1 MTPPL
6 YETPAPP
13 SSSIQVTF
21 AFFVG
26 TSENRIARLPRYP
39 DSPNMAL
46 ALHAARRP
54 TLLFEFLDYPHQSL
68 NFLFLES
75 FVVQPQLRI
84 GGSIGIQRDQSKAY
98 LPLSTSLVQ
107 FARVP
112 LHLGRD
118 SSGAL
123 LGFEPLYARGSS
135 RVPLRIPRDGGSTY
149 LFPCIFSTTFGGFL
163 FRTLFVF
170 RLTTLKPVRLVLFP
184 SFLDGGHGRH
194 HYQYQFAIDV
204 PPDQDV
210 RCVSDSSRIP
220 RPE

>member
-26 TSENRIARLPRYP
+26 ISENRIARLPRYP

-54 TLLFEFLDYPHQSL
+54 TLLFEFLDYPHQLL
-68 NFLFLES
+68 NFLFLESFVMS

-98 LPLSTSLVQ
+98 LPLSTSKCHTRS
-107 FARVP
+107 AP

-123 LGFEPLYARGSS
+123 QVLSVLGYREIRAR
-135 RVPLRIPRDGGSTY
+135 RI
-149 LFPCIFSTTFGGFL
+149 FPFQ
-163 FRTLFVF
+163 
-170 RLTTLKPVRLVLFP
+170 RLVSIRSALHQ
-184 SFLDGGHGRH
+184 S
-194 HYQYQFAIDV
+194 
-204 PPDQDV
+204 
-210 RCVSDSSRIP
+210 VSSP
-220 RPE
+220 FNT

>member
-26 TSENRIARLPRYP
+26 ISENRIARLPRYP

-54 TLLFEFLDYPHQSL
+54 TLLFEFLDYPHQLL

-98 LPLSTSLVQ
+98 LPLSTSKCLIRS
-107 FARVP
+107 AP

-123 LGFEPLYARGSS
+123 QNGCSL
-135 RVPLRIPRDGGSTY
+135 
-149 LFPCIFSTTFGGFL
+149 LFPVMC
-163 FRTLFVF
+163 
-170 RLTTLKPVRLVLFP
+170 
-184 SFLDGGHGRH
+184 
-194 HYQYQFAIDV
+194 A
-204 PPDQDV
+204 
-210 RCVSDSSRIP
+210 
-220 RPE
+220 

>member
-98 LPLSTSLVQ
+98 LPLSTFSV
-107 FARVP
+107 FARAS

-123 LGFEPLYARGSS
+123 LVYVASGITSRRTKQLYSTLAKGGRPAFLPGTEPLRG
-135 RVPLRIPRDGGSTY
+135 L
-149 LFPCIFSTTFGGFL
+149 
-163 FRTLFVF
+163 
-170 RLTTLKPVRLVLFP
+170 
-184 SFLDGGHGRH
+184 
-194 HYQYQFAIDV
+194 
-204 PPDQDV
+204 
-210 RCVSDSSRIP
+210 
-220 RPE
+220 

>member
-1 MTPPL
+1 MPYVEFISYDSVSQDSQHHFFIKQLFFFAARSIFRPWPSLSNMTPPL

-98 LPLSTSLVQ
+98 LPLSTSKCHTR
-107 FARVP
+107 FAP
-112 LHLGRD
+112 LNSGRD

-123 LGFEPLYARGSS
+123 
-135 RVPLRIPRDGGSTY
+135 
-149 LFPCIFSTTFGGFL
+149 
-163 FRTLFVF
+163 
-170 RLTTLKPVRLVLFP
+170 
-184 SFLDGGHGRH
+184 
-194 HYQYQFAIDV
+194 
-204 PPDQDV
+204 
-210 RCVSDSSRIP
+210 
-220 RPE
+220 

>member
-123 LGFEPLYARGSS
+123 LLEK
-135 RVPLRIPRDGGSTY
+135 VGGTY
-149 LFPCIFSTTFGGFL
+149 LSPNEE
-163 FRTLFVF
+163 
-170 RLTTLKPVRLVLFP
+170 VR
-184 SFLDGGHGRH
+184 S
-194 HYQYQFAIDV
+194 
-204 PPDQDV
+204 
-210 RCVSDSSRIP
+210 
-220 RPE
+220 E

>member
-98 LPLSTSLVQ
+98 LPLSTSLVLSHAHPY
-107 FARVP
+107 FW
-112 LHLGRD
+112 
-118 SSGAL
+118 GAIVR
-123 LGFEPLYARGSS
+123 A
-135 RVPLRIPRDGGSTY
+135 
-149 LFPCIFSTTFGGFL
+149 LF
-163 FRTLFVF
+163 
-170 RLTTLKPVRLVLFP
+170 
-184 SFLDGGHGRH
+184 
-194 HYQYQFAIDV
+194 
-204 PPDQDV
+204 
-210 RCVSDSSRIP
+210 
-220 RPE
+220 

>member
-98 LPLSTSLVQ
+98 LPLSTSVVHSHAHPYILRLLLRLLLRSDC
-107 FARVP
+107 FER
-112 LHLGRD
+112 RD
-118 SSGAL
+118 TVERASSSEPSSVSELDEPSESL
-123 LGFEPLYARGSS
+123 LRE
-135 RVPLRIPRDGGSTY
+135 T
-149 LFPCIFSTTFGGFL
+149 
-163 FRTLFVF
+163 
-170 RLTTLKPVRLVLFP
+170 
-184 SFLDGGHGRH
+184 SFL
-194 HYQYQFAIDV
+194 A
-204 PPDQDV
+204 
-210 RCVSDSSRIP
+210 
-220 RPE
+220 E

>member
-54 TLLFEFLDYPHQSL
+54 TLLFEFLAYPHQSL

-84 GGSIGIQRDQSKAY
+84 GRSTGIQRDQSKAY
-98 LPLSTSLVQ
+98 LPLSTSKCHTRP
-107 FARVP
+107 AP

-123 LGFEPLYARGSS
+123 HTLPLFDRRQVYS
-135 RVPLRIPRDGGSTY
+135 RVSGAQKH
-149 LFPCIFSTTFGGFL
+149 
-163 FRTLFVF
+163 LFVTSCLNF
-170 RLTTLKPVRLVLFP
+170 SQL
-184 SFLDGGHGRH
+184 H
-194 HYQYQFAIDV
+194 
-204 PPDQDV
+204 
-210 RCVSDSSRIP
+210 RI
-220 RPE
+220 

>member
-98 LPLSTSLVQ
+98 LPLSTSKCHTRP
-107 FARVP
+107 AP

-123 LGFEPLYARGSS
+123 LTGRQ
-135 RVPLRIPRDGGSTY
+135 LRELLLLLLRLLLGQEHFGRGGSVEDGRPRFAFA
-149 LFPCIFSTTFGGFL
+149 LPWSALIS
-163 FRTLFVF
+163 FV
-170 RLTTLKPVRLVLFP
+170 R
-184 SFLDGGHGRH
+184 
-194 HYQYQFAIDV
+194 
-204 PPDQDV
+204 
-210 RCVSDSSRIP
+210 
-220 RPE
+220 

>member
-98 LPLSTSLVQ
+98 LPLSTSLVHSHAYPY
-107 FARVP
+107 FW
-112 LHLGRD
+112 
-118 SSGAL
+118 GAIVRAL
-123 LGFEPLYARGSS
+123 FYT
-135 RVPLRIPRDGGSTY
+135 PRTW
-149 LFPCIFSTTFGGFL
+149 
-163 FRTLFVF
+163 
-170 RLTTLKPVRLVLFP
+170 
-184 SFLDGGHGRH
+184 
-194 HYQYQFAIDV
+194 AIILANNEIV
-204 PPDQDV
+204 
-210 RCVSDSSRIP
+210 
-220 RPE
+220 

>member
-75 FVVQPQLRI
+75 FVL
-84 GGSIGIQRDQSKAY
+84 
-98 LPLSTSLVQ
+98 
-107 FARVP
+107 
-112 LHLGRD
+112 
-118 SSGAL
+118 
-123 LGFEPLYARGSS
+123 RGST
-135 RVPLRIPRDGGSTY
+135 PT
-149 LFPCIFSTTFGGFL
+149 
-163 FRTLFVF
+163 
-170 RLTTLKPVRLVLFP
+170 
-184 SFLDGGHGRH
+184 
-194 HYQYQFAIDV
+194 
-204 PPDQDV
+204 QDWWEYWDTE
-210 RCVSDSSRIP
+210 RSEQSVSSP
-220 RPE
+220 FNV

>member
-98 LPLSTSLVQ
+98 LPLSTSKCHTR
-107 FARVP
+107 FAP
-112 LHLGRD
+112 LHF
-118 SSGAL
+118 GA
-123 LGFEPLYARGSS
+123 R
-135 RVPLRIPRDGGSTY
+135 
-149 LFPCIFSTTFGGFL
+149 
-163 FRTLFVF
+163 
-170 RLTTLKPVRLVLFP
+170 
-184 SFLDGGHGRH
+184 
-194 HYQYQFAIDV
+194 
-204 PPDQDV
+204 
-210 RCVSDSSRIP
+210 
-220 RPE
+220 

>member
-26 TSENRIARLPRYP
+26 ISENRIARLPRYP

-98 LPLSTSLVQ
+98 LPLSTSKCHTR
-107 FARVP
+107 FAP

-123 LGFEPLYARGSS
+123 LGFEPLYARGFVPRSS
-135 RVPLRIPRDGGSTY
+135 AYPARRGGHVPLPEHFFY
-149 LFPCIFSTTFGGFL
+149 
-163 FRTLFVF
+163 
-170 RLTTLKPVRLVLFP
+170 
-184 SFLDGGHGRH
+184 
-194 HYQYQFAIDV
+194 
-204 PPDQDV
+204 DV
-210 RCVSDSSRIP
+210 RWFFVSDPFRFPTNHLKACAPGFFHRS
-220 RPE
+220 

>member
-98 LPLSTSLVQ
+98 LPLSTSLVHSHAHPY
-107 FARVP
+107 FWGAIVRALFYESGSLDSPGGPSSNRRYSITGVLP
-112 LHLGRD
+112 SDGNYVCGPGR
-118 SSGAL
+118 
-123 LGFEPLYARGSS
+123 P
-135 RVPLRIPRDGGSTY
+135 
-149 LFPCIFSTTFGGFL
+149 
-163 FRTLFVF
+163 FRSQNT
-170 RLTTLKPVRLVLFP
+170 
-184 SFLDGGHGRH
+184 D
-194 HYQYQFAIDV
+194 Y
-204 PPDQDV
+204 
-210 RCVSDSSRIP
+210 
-220 RPE
+220 RPTHTPYSATIR

>member
-98 LPLSTSLVQ
+98 LPLSTSVVHSHAHPYIWCAIVHTAT
-107 FARVP
+107 FRPRERRCGVGVGGE
-112 LHLGRD
+112 GR
-118 SSGAL
+118 L
-123 LGFEPLYARGSS
+123 
-135 RVPLRIPRDGGSTY
+135 
-149 LFPCIFSTTFGGFL
+149 
-163 FRTLFVF
+163 
-170 RLTTLKPVRLVLFP
+170 RLVL
-184 SFLDGGHGRH
+184 LGGALRLREWEGQAAKRLSTLHGG
-194 HYQYQFAIDV
+194 AA
-204 PPDQDV
+204 
-210 RCVSDSSRIP
+210 
-220 RPE
+220 

>member
-98 LPLSTSLVQ
+98 LPLTSKLQ
-107 FARVP
+107 TLRLP
-112 LHLGRD
+112 NI
-118 SSGAL
+118 SSGFLKNLIKIAGTTCAL
-123 LGFEPLYARGSS
+123 NPTPLPLY
-135 RVPLRIPRDGGSTY
+135 
-149 LFPCIFSTTFGGFL
+149 
-163 FRTLFVF
+163 
-170 RLTTLKPVRLVLFP
+170 
-184 SFLDGGHGRH
+184 
-194 HYQYQFAIDV
+194 
-204 PPDQDV
+204 PD
-210 RCVSDSSRIP
+210 CS
-220 RPE
+220 ENEWAC

>member
-98 LPLSTSLVQ
+98 LPLSTSLVHSHAHPYIWGAIVRAL
-107 FARVP
+107 FYTPTPMETWNHFIASDLPDIAV
-112 LHLGRD
+112 HRD
-118 SSGAL
+118 ACAS
-123 LGFEPLYARGSS
+123 
-135 RVPLRIPRDGGSTY
+135 
-149 LFPCIFSTTFGGFL
+149 
-163 FRTLFVF
+163 
-170 RLTTLKPVRLVLFP
+170 RLV
-184 SFLDGGHGRH
+184 
-194 HYQYQFAIDV
+194 
-204 PPDQDV
+204 
-210 RCVSDSSRIP
+210 
-220 RPE
+220 

>member
-98 LPLSTSLVQ
+98 LPLFQRLVYIRS
-107 FARVP
+107 A

-123 LGFEPLYARGSS
+123 QKIEILKKVFG
-135 RVPLRIPRDGGSTY
+135 
-149 LFPCIFSTTFGGFL
+149 LFLKGVAIFSYL
-163 FRTLFVF
+163 
-170 RLTTLKPVRLVLFP
+170 RLISPRASIDLN
-184 SFLDGGHGRH
+184 SRH
-194 HYQYQFAIDV
+194 MT
-204 PPDQDV
+204 
-210 RCVSDSSRIP
+210 
-220 RPE
+220 

>member
-75 FVVQPQLRI
+75 FVVQPNSGLVGVLGYREIRAKRI
-84 GGSIGIQRDQSKAY
+84 FPFQR
-98 LPLSTSLVQ
+98 L
-107 FARVP
+107 
-112 LHLGRD
+112 
-118 SSGAL
+118 
-123 LGFEPLYARGSS
+123 
-135 RVPLRIPRDGGSTY
+135 
-149 LFPCIFSTTFGGFL
+149 
-163 FRTLFVF
+163 
-170 RLTTLKPVRLVLFP
+170 
-184 SFLDGGHGRH
+184 
-194 HYQYQFAIDV
+194 
-204 PPDQDV
+204 
-210 RCVSDSSRIP
+210 
-220 RPE
+220 

>member
-54 TLLFEFLDYPHQSL
+54 TLLFEFLDYPHQLL

-84 GGSIGIQRDQSKAY
+84 GGSIGIQRDQSEAY
-98 LPLSTSLVQ
+98 LPLFNVSSAI
-107 FARVP
+107 ARAS

-123 LGFEPLYARGSS
+123 LGFEPLYARGFVPRSS
-135 RVPLRIPRDGGSTY
+135 AYPARRGGHVPLPEHFFY
-149 LFPCIFSTTFGGFL
+149 
-163 FRTLFVF
+163 
-170 RLTTLKPVRLVLFP
+170 
-184 SFLDGGHGRH
+184 
-194 HYQYQFAIDV
+194 
-204 PPDQDV
+204 DV
-210 RCVSDSSRIP
+210 RWFFVSDPFSFSD
-220 RPE
+220 

>member
-54 TLLFEFLDYPHQSL
+54 TLLFEFLDYPHQLL

-98 LPLSTSLVQ
+98 LPLSTSKCHTR
-107 FARVP
+107 FAP

-123 LGFEPLYARGSS
+123 QVLSPYTPAVSS
-135 RVPLRIPRDGGSTY
+135 RVPLRIPRDGGGTY
-149 LFPCIFSTTFGGFL
+149 LFPSTFSTTFGGF
-163 FRTLFVF
+163 FCFGPFFVF

-194 HYQYQFAIDV
+194 HYQYQFDIDV

-210 RCVSDSSRIP
+210 RCVSDSSRIL
-220 RPE
+220 

>member
-1 MTPPL
+1 MEFISYDSVSQDSPHHFFYQTINFFRSKFYFSAVTFIFNMTPPL

-26 TSENRIARLPRYP
+26 ISENRIARLPRYP

-98 LPLSTSLVQ
+98 LPLSTSKCI
-107 FARVP
+107 FARAP
-112 LHLGRD
+112 LH
-118 SSGAL
+118 
-123 LGFEPLYARGSS
+123 
-135 RVPLRIPRDGGSTY
+135 
-149 LFPCIFSTTFGGFL
+149 
-163 FRTLFVF
+163 
-170 RLTTLKPVRLVLFP
+170 
-184 SFLDGGHGRH
+184 
-194 HYQYQFAIDV
+194 
-204 PPDQDV
+204 
-210 RCVSDSSRIP
+210 
-220 RPE
+220 

>member
-1 MTPPL
+1 
-6 YETPAPP
+6 
-13 SSSIQVTF
+13 
-21 AFFVG
+21 
-26 TSENRIARLPRYP
+26 
-39 DSPNMAL
+39 MAL

-98 LPLSTSLVQ
+98 LPLSTFSA
-107 FARVP
+107 FARAS

-135 RVPLRIPRDGGSTY
+135 RVPLRIPRDGGGTY
-149 LFPCIFSTTFGGFL
+149 LFPSTFSTTFGGFL

-170 RLTTLKPVRLVLFP
+170 RLTTLKPVRLVFFP

-194 HYQYQFAIDV
+194 HYQYQFVIDV

-210 RCVSDSSRIP
+210 RCVSDSSRILG
-220 RPE
+220 PE

>member
-84 GGSIGIQRDQSKAY
+84 GGSIGIQRDQSEAY
-98 LPLSTSLVQ
+98 LPLSTSLVHSHAYPYIG
-107 FARVP
+107 AR
-112 LHLGRD
+112 
-118 SSGAL
+118 
-123 LGFEPLYARGSS
+123 
-135 RVPLRIPRDGGSTY
+135 
-149 LFPCIFSTTFGGFL
+149 
-163 FRTLFVF
+163 
-170 RLTTLKPVRLVLFP
+170 
-184 SFLDGGHGRH
+184 
-194 HYQYQFAIDV
+194 
-204 PPDQDV
+204 
-210 RCVSDSSRIP
+210 
-220 RPE
+220 

>member
-1 MTPPL
+1 MWSLFSYDSVSQVSPHNFFQNNFFRSKFYFRPWPSFFTMTPPL

-26 TSENRIARLPRYP
+26 ISENRIARLPRYP

-98 LPLSTSLVQ
+98 LPLSTSKCHTRP
-107 FARVP
+107 AP

-123 LGFEPLYARGSS
+123 LF
-135 RVPLRIPRDGGSTY
+135 
-149 LFPCIFSTTFGGFL
+149 
-163 FRTLFVF
+163 
-170 RLTTLKPVRLVLFP
+170 
-184 SFLDGGHGRH
+184 
-194 HYQYQFAIDV
+194 
-204 PPDQDV
+204 
-210 RCVSDSSRIP
+210 
-220 RPE
+220 

>member
-54 TLLFEFLDYPHQSL
+54 TLLFEFLDYPHQLL

-98 LPLSTSLVQ
+98 LPLSTFSA
-107 FARVP
+107 FARIP

-123 LGFEPLYARGSS
+123 LNM
-135 RVPLRIPRDGGSTY
+135 T
-149 LFPCIFSTTFGGFL
+149 
-163 FRTLFVF
+163 
-170 RLTTLKPVRLVLFP
+170 RLK
-184 SFLDGGHGRH
+184 G
-194 HYQYQFAIDV
+194 
-204 PPDQDV
+204 
-210 RCVSDSSRIP
+210 
-220 RPE
+220 

>member
-26 TSENRIARLPRYP
+26 ISENRIARLPRYP

-98 LPLSTSLVQ
+98 LPLSTSKCHTR
-107 FARVP
+107 FAP

-123 LGFEPLYARGSS
+123 YERRKMKADEAHDEAPASS
-135 RVPLRIPRDGGSTY
+135 LQ
-149 LFPCIFSTTFGGFL
+149 
-163 FRTLFVF
+163 
-170 RLTTLKPVRLVLFP
+170 KK
-184 SFLDGGHGRH
+184 
-194 HYQYQFAIDV
+194 
-204 PPDQDV
+204 
-210 RCVSDSSRIP
+210 
-220 RPE
+220 